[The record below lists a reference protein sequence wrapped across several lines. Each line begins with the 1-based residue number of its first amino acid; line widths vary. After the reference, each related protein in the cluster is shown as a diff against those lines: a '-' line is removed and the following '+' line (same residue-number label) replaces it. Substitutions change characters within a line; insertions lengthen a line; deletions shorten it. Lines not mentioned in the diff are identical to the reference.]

1 MTTRRRFA
9 GKRLPLTLAFGV
21 LVAAAIGAACSG
33 FFVSP
38 TVTAIT
44 IGPTGLTVGPSGT
57 LQFVASGT
65 MSDGS
70 PNQIVTDK
78 CYWNSSNSAAGSI
91 GTNNGLFTAVSESE
105 LTSPPQSSTI
115 TAAYQALTPATA
127 TVSVCPAVTS
137 LTVGASPTTFTHG
150 TTPTIIFTATA
161 VFATGGGNQNV
172 LSEVTWNI
180 SNTSVISS
188 ISSSGQ
194 GTVLSG
200 TTIGD
205 STTVTATLC
214 GVNSNNSVTI
224 TAD

>member
-1 MTTRRRFA
+1 MSTRRRFA
-9 GKRLPLTLAFGV
+9 GKRLPLTLAFGA
-21 LVAAAIGAACSG
+21 LVAAAIGAACNG
-33 FFVSP
+33 FFVNP

-78 CYWNSSNSAAGSI
+78 CFWNSSNSAAGSI
-91 GTNNGLFTAVSESE
+91 GTSDGLFTAVTVSE

-137 LTVGASPTTFTHG
+137 LTITGSPTTFTAG
-150 TTPTIIFTATA
+150 LTPTIIFTATA
-161 VFATGGGNQNV
+161 VFATGGGNQTVTN
-172 LSEVTWNI
+172 EVSWNI

-188 ISSSGQ
+188 ISDGQ

-200 TTIGD
+200 TTIGE

-214 GVNSNNSVTI
+214 GVNSGNSVTI
-224 TAD
+224 SAD

>member
-1 MTTRRRFA
+1 
-9 GKRLPLTLAFGV
+9 LTLAFGV
-21 LVAAAIGAACSG
+21 LVAAAIGAACNG
-33 FFVSP
+33 FFVNP

-78 CYWNSSNSAAGSI
+78 CFWNSSNSAAGSI
-91 GTNNGLFTAVSESE
+91 GTNNGLFTAVSTSE
-105 LTSPPQSSTI
+105 LTNPPQSSTI

-137 LTVGASPTTFTHG
+137 LTITASLLSYQLTAGA
-150 TTPTIIFTATA
+150 TITFTATA

-172 LSEVTWNI
+172 ISEVTWTI
-180 SNTSVISS
+180 SDTSIVPSIPSDGIVVIP
-188 ISSSGQ
+188 
-194 GTVLSG
+194 G
-200 TTIGD
+200 TTGGTAGSATI
-205 STTVTATLC
+205 TATLC
-214 GVNSNNSVTI
+214 GVGSGNSVTI
-224 TAD
+224 TAH

>member
-1 MTTRRRFA
+1 MLTGRKLA
-9 GKRLPLTLAFGV
+9 LTLAFTV
-21 LVAAAIGAACSG
+21 LVAVAFGVSCKG
-33 FFVSP
+33 FFQP
-38 TVTAIT
+38 ATVTAIT
-44 IGPTGLTVGPSGT
+44 VGPTGETVGPSGT

-70 PNQIVTDK
+70 PNKIVTDQ
-78 CYWNSSNSAAGSI
+78 CYWSSTNSAAGTI
-91 GTNNGLFTAVSESE
+91 GTNNGLFTAVSLAD
-105 LTSPPQSSTI
+105 LTNPPQQSTI

-137 LTVGASPTTFTHG
+137 LTVSATPTTFTHD
-150 TTPTIIFTATA
+150 TTPTITFTATA
-161 VFATGGGNQNV
+161 VFSTGGGDQNV
-172 LSEVTWNI
+172 TDTVTWNI

-188 ISSSGQ
+188 ISNGE

-200 TTIGD
+200 TTVGE

-214 GVNSNNSVTI
+214 GFNSTNSATI

>member
-1 MTTRRRFA
+1 MSTRRRFT
-9 GKRLPLTLAFGV
+9 GKRLPLTLAFGA
-21 LVAAAIGAACSG
+21 LVAAAIGAACNG
-33 FFVSP
+33 FFVNP

-78 CYWNSSNSAAGSI
+78 CFWNSSNSAAGSI
-91 GTNNGLFTAVSESE
+91 GTSDGLFTAVTVSE

-137 LTVGASPTTFTHG
+137 LTITGSPTTFTAG
-150 TTPTIIFTATA
+150 LTPTIIFTATA
-161 VFATGGGNQNV
+161 VFATGGGNQTVTN
-172 LSEVTWNI
+172 EVSWNI

-188 ISSSGQ
+188 ISDGQ

-200 TTIGD
+200 TTIGE

-214 GVNSNNSVTI
+214 GVNSGNSVTI
-224 TAD
+224 SAD